1 MLRYFNS
8 GYFSRTLILVFI
20 AAILWLPAFLFPAES
35 LVPQNPAP
43 LYQLFLFLT
52 GSNIYLH
59 LSIAFL
65 LSIASALLLN
75 QIATQFGF
83 NEKISQLATLV
94 YIVFS
99 GAMVSYTA
107 MSPVV
112 VVNFLM
118 LLILL
123 SLFKVSEA
131 KETIPLAF
139 NASFILGIAALFS
152 LPVML
157 FILLLWIALII
168 FRVNEW
174 RSFVVSFIGLLLPF
188 VFTFTWYFWNDQTP
202 EAYSLLL
209 ASLVFH
215 MPDVANYPIGDWGIA
230 IILLFFILIS
240 VVKTS
245 NSLMEKNI
253 NIRQILLVTIYH
265 LAIAFAIILFF
276 SGNSTDSLLLMIPA
290 SLLVA
295 SLFSEARNSKWFE
308 RALRLLLLL
317 ALINQYSQ
325 PFYAV

>member
-118 LLILL
+118 LFILL

>member
-20 AAILWLPAFLFPAES
+20 AALLWLPAFLLPAETV
-35 LVPQNPAP
+35 VPQHPAP

-52 GSNIYLH
+52 GSNTYLH

-83 NEKISQLATLV
+83 TERISQLGTLV

-99 GAMVSYTA
+99 AAMLSYTA
-107 MSPVV
+107 MSPVAI
-112 VVNFLM
+112 VNFLM

-123 SLFKVSEA
+123 SLFKVAEA

-139 NASFILGIAALFS
+139 NASFILGIAALFF
-152 LPVML
+152 LPALL

-168 FRVNEW
+168 FRVNQW
-174 RSFVVSFIGLLLPF
+174 RSFVVSFIGFLLPF
-188 VFTFTWYFWNDQTP
+188 VFAFTWYFWNDQTP

-209 ASLVFH
+209 ASLTFH
-215 MPDVANYPIGDWGIA
+215 LPDAANYPIGDWGIA
-230 IILLFFILIS
+230 IILLFFILVS

-253 NIRQILLVTIYH
+253 NIRHILLVTMYY

-295 SLFSEARNSKWFE
+295 SVFSEAKNPKWFE
-308 RALRLLLLL
+308 RGIRLLLLL
-317 ALINQYSQ
+317 ALINQYAQ
-325 PFYAV
+325 LFYAA